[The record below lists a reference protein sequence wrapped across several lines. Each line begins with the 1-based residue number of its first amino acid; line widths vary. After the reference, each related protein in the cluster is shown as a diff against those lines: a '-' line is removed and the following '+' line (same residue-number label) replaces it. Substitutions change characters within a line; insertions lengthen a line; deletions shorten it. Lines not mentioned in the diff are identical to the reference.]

1 MSRLTQNQG
10 SNSYPACS
18 PDGRMVAF
26 FSTRKNDPGLYVK
39 SMKSFATFKISGQVG
54 QSLEWARL
62 PPPDKPQ
69 PTGTGPQ
76 GTAAGDA
83 TKP

>member
-1 MSRLTQNQG
+1 
-10 SNSYPACS
+10 
-18 PDGRMVAF
+18 
-26 FSTRKNDPGLYVK
+26 
-39 SMKSFATFKISGQVG
+39 MKSFATFKISGQVG

-69 PTGTGPQ
+69 PTGTVPQ